1 MGKLKI
7 KRIQTG
13 IYFQEEVLEKTND
26 YIKYLND
33 YIKNVDKAEFKAEH
47 GWYKDNIK
55 LVDFTDRIIM
65 QFLDRFNLL
74 NASESPLIVE
84 NGAFKEIGW
93 SKNNKLIYS
102 ENFNQTEQFLENMV
116 GETINFDEYFL
127 PKEKNPF
134 KNLISGEF
142 TSDDLYIA
150 LENMFTINYKDLM
163 EISKLYSNRS
173 KRGLYISENLKED
186 FFISTE
192 YFIPDNLGGKST
204 LFNNIIK
211 FWFIYFGIY
220 SPQDFL
226 PFFANE
232 YIEKSK
238 GQPYNKIFE
247 NFYYKEIPF
256 LSLVDNYLLDFE
268 E

>member
-7 KRIQTG
+7 KRVQTG

-26 YIKYLND
+26 YIKYLNN
-33 YIKNVDKAEFKAEH
+33 YIKNVDKEEFKAEH

-55 LVDFTDRIIM
+55 LVDFTDRVIM

-74 NASESPLIVE
+74 NASESPLITE
-84 NGAFKEIGW
+84 NGAFKETGW
-93 SKNNKLIYS
+93 SKNNKLIY
-102 ENFNQTEQFLENMV
+102 NDIFNETEHSLENV
-116 GETINFDEYFL
+116 INLRINLDEYFL

-134 KNLISGEF
+134 KILIPEEF

-173 KRGLYISENLKED
+173 KRGLYIAENLKED
-186 FFISTE
+186 FFITTE
-192 YFIPDNLGGKST
+192 YFIPENLGGKST

-211 FWFIYFGIY
+211 FWFIYFDIY

-226 PFFANE
+226 PFFANGFVE
-232 YIEKSK
+232 FYKDFKSNTI
-238 GQPYNKIFE
+238 YE

-256 LSLVDNYLLDFE
+256 LNLVDTYLLDFE

>member
-1 MGKLKI
+1 
-7 KRIQTG
+7 
-13 IYFQEEVLEKTND
+13 
-26 YIKYLND
+26 
-33 YIKNVDKAEFKAEH
+33 
-47 GWYKDNIK
+47 YKDNIK
-55 LVDFTDRIIM
+55 LVDFTDRVLM

-74 NASESPLIVE
+74 NASESPLIIE
-84 NGAFKEIGW
+84 NGAFKETGW

-102 ENFNQTEQFLENMV
+102 ENFNQTEQFLENMI

-192 YFIPDNLGGKST
+192 YFIPENLGGKST
-204 LFNNIIK
+204 LF
-211 FWFIYFGIY
+211 
-220 SPQDFL
+220 
-226 PFFANE
+226 
-232 YIEKSK
+232 
-238 GQPYNKIFE
+238 
-247 NFYYKEIPF
+247 
-256 LSLVDNYLLDFE
+256 
-268 E
+268 

>member
-7 KRIQTG
+7 KRVQTG

-26 YIKYLND
+26 YIKYLNN

-55 LVDFTDRIIM
+55 LVDFTDRVIM

-74 NASESPLIVE
+74 NASESPLITE
-84 NGAFKEIGW
+84 NGIFKETGW

-102 ENFNQTEQFLENMV
+102 EIFNQTEQFSDNILNGIM
-116 GETINFDEYFL
+116 NLDEYSL
-127 PKEKNPF
+127 PEEKNPF

-150 LENMFTINYKDLM
+150 LENMFTINYNQLM

-192 YFIPDNLGGKST
+192 YFIPENLGGKST

-211 FWFIYFGIY
+211 FWFIYFDIY

-226 PFFANE
+226 PFFATDYMEINN
-232 YIEKSK
+232 ISD
-238 GQPYNKIFE
+238 YNKIMKILH
-247 NFYYKEIPF
+247 YKEIPF
-256 LSLVDNYLLDFE
+256 LNLVDNYLLDFE

>member
-7 KRIQTG
+7 KRVQTG

-26 YIKYLND
+26 YIKYLNN
-33 YIKNVDKAEFKAEH
+33 YIKNVDKEEFKAEH

-55 LVDFTDRIIM
+55 LVDFTDRVIM

-74 NASESPLIVE
+74 NASESPLITE
-84 NGAFKEIGW
+84 NGVFKETGW
-93 SKNNKLIYS
+93 SKNNKLIYN
-102 ENFNQTEQFLENMV
+102 EIFDQTDQFLLDMLDEI
-116 GETINFDEYFL
+116 INFDEYSL

-134 KNLISGEF
+134 KNLIPGEF
-142 TSDDLYIA
+142 TSDDLYLA
-150 LENMFTINYKDLM
+150 LETMFTINYKDLM

-192 YFIPDNLGGKST
+192 YFIPENLGGKST

-211 FWFIYFGIY
+211 FWFIYFDIY
-220 SPQDFL
+220 TPQDFL
-226 PFFANE
+226 PFFATDGMEINN
-232 YIEKSK
+232 ISD
-238 GQPYNKIFE
+238 PTKIMKVLH
-247 NFYYKEIPF
+247 YKEIPF
-256 LSLVDNYLLDFE
+256 LNLVDTYLLDFE